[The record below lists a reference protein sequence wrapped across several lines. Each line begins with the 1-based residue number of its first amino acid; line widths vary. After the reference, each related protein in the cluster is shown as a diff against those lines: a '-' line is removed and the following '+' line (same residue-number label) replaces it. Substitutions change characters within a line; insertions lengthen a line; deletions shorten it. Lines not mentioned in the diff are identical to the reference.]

1 MAKKQQLARNANKFT
16 YLTWG
21 AHMKYLT
28 KKVQDFLS
36 DEQGA
41 TAVEY
46 GMIVAL
52 IAAVIVVA
60 VSTLGGKIDTAVGA
74 INKVRP

>member
-1 MAKKQQLARNANKFT
+1 MLKKQQFARDASKLT

-28 KKVQDFLS
+28 KKVQAFLS
-36 DEQGA
+36 DEQGT

-46 GMIVAL
+46 GMMVAL

-60 VSTLGGKIDTAVGA
+60 VSTLDGKIDTAFGA
-74 INKVRP
+74 INKVLP